1 MIENLEA
8 MMEEADETKAGSSV
22 KNEDI
27 IGKDL
32 TLEIDTSGLVWPF
45 FCHVCPT
52 LEMLRPSILLAL
64 QVPRHTHE
72 PLDEAALANKSPQTL
87 LLEHLRQSIA
97 MRGPM
102 SVDDYMREV
111 LTHPKHGYY
120 SATVK
125 TLGEAGDFTTAP
137 EVTPAFE
144 GSTSLSRLDHGF
156 FLAAGLTDVWGAYWG
171 LVRRCLVAPW
181 AAVDS
186 ACGVWPRPR
195 LTHG

>member
-1 MIENLEA
+1 MACDIDNLESLSDLQTPPTNNASSKNTVQHQMQDLKRKYAELELKEKRMIENLEA

-72 PLDEAALANKSPQTL
+72 PLDETL
-87 LLEHLRQSIA
+87 FSG
-97 MRGPM
+97 RG
-102 SVDDYMREV
+102 RGR
-111 LTHPKHGYY
+111 H
-120 SATVK
+120 
-125 TLGEAGDFTTAP
+125 
-137 EVTPAFE
+137 
-144 GSTSLSRLDHGF
+144 SRHSG
-156 FLAAGLTDVWGAYWG
+156 AAGAHRVGQ
-171 LVRRCLVAPW
+171 
-181 AAVDS
+181 S
-186 ACGVWPRPR
+186 KQ
-195 LTHG
+195 THSKP